1 VAILPY
7 QYSIGT
13 GTGTLGTA
21 LCTVPA
27 GASGVTFFV
36 PGTSTVYLGGGTNLG
51 TANGY
56 PVVGGVAPVT
66 IPLNPAAKQTV
77 LYALASAVN
86 TPIGVIISTDT

>member
-1 VAILPY
+1 MAILPY
-7 QYSIGT
+7 QFSVGT
-13 GTGTLGTA
+13 GTGTLVGT
-21 LCTVPA
+21 LVTVPA

-36 PGTSTVYLGGGTNLG
+36 PGTSTVYLGGTNVGTS
-51 TANGY
+51 NGY
-56 PVVGGVAPVT
+56 PVVGGAAAVT